1 MVNNEGSAPGSR
13 ELLRH
18 ELWCS
23 MDGKTRR
30 TSVQHDAG
38 LGGDVLE
45 NLGQQAARISDGRKL
60 SGLFQLAQGPVHG
73 HGPEALDAL
82 RPAGPVVAARP
93 AAEPWGI
100 TDCCSTRDG

>member
-1 MVNNEGSAPGSR
+1 
-13 ELLRH
+13 
-18 ELWCS
+18 

-30 TSVQHDAG
+30 TSVQPDAG

-45 NLGQQAARISDGRKL
+45 DLGQEAARVADGRKL
-60 SGLFQLAQGPVHG
+60 SGLFQLTQGPVHG
-73 HGPEALDAL
+73 SGPEALHAL
-82 RPAGPVVAARP
+82 RPPGPVGAARP